1 MEGLIMI
8 GQNNNNTNN
17 QSLNNL
23 NNTNTPD
30 KTKPQTN
37 IYLSNTSTL
46 NTSTSTPTT
55 PPQILNLQKTYNLR
69 QLETFEKMKEY
80 KKWSEMIDY
89 VQDNFD
95 RVKLEL
101 AECDA
106 KELKAFIDLY
116 QEKMRLNEG
125 EG

>member
-1 MEGLIMI
+1 MI

-17 QSLNNL
+17 QSLNN
-23 NNTNTPD
+23 NTSTPD

-37 IYLSNTSTL
+37 IYLNNTSTL
-46 NTSTSTPTT
+46 NTSTPTITPTT

-80 KKWSEMIDY
+80 KKWSEMVDY
-89 VQDNFD
+89 VQDNFY

-101 AECDA
+101 AECDG
-106 KELKAFIDLY
+106 KELKAFLDLY

-125 EG
+125 

>member
-17 QSLNNL
+17 QSLNN
-23 NNTNTPD
+23 NTSTPD

-37 IYLSNTSTL
+37 IYLNNTSTL
-46 NTSTSTPTT
+46 NTSTPTI

-80 KKWSEMIDY
+80 KKWSEMVDY
-89 VQDNFD
+89 VQDNLS
-95 RVKLEL
+95 RVRLEL

-116 QEKMRLNEG
+116 QEKIRLNEG
-125 EG
+125 S

>member
-17 QSLNNL
+17 QSLNN
-23 NNTNTPD
+23 TPD

-37 IYLSNTSTL
+37 IYLNNTSTL
-46 NTSTSTPTT
+46 NTSTPTITPTT

-80 KKWSEMIDY
+80 KKWSEMVDY
-89 VQDNFD
+89 VQDNLS
-95 RVKLEL
+95 RVRLEL
-101 AECDA
+101 AECDG